1 MNDDNKSMITIT
13 LVSFDKSAFGKRWWQ
28 DGQFSCGGTVGTSTQ
43 GTEVIGK
50 EFPRR
55 TDEKAASISII
66 SYGMVSLCQCF
77 FSSI

>member
-13 LVSFDKSAFGKRWWQ
+13 FVSFDKSAYGKRWWQ

-50 EFPRR
+50 EFPRLQ
-55 TDEKAASISII
+55 EKTSEEQ
-66 SYGMVSLCQCF
+66 MKKQHQF
-77 FSSI
+77 Q